1 MRKRWRCLGIILG
14 ILMAALMVRTAYIQI
29 LGKEDLS
36 AAAHTQQRIVLDGA
50 DSRGT
55 IYDRNGTPLAG
66 GQQEYIYI
74 IEAEKFD
81 GETGNALKQVNAQE
95 VPNEGGMYRVFT
107 SKRYSKKI
115 GTRLICNSEAY
126 ILEAGRRYQKK
137 QPAVHLIGYVTS
149 KDGSGASGLE
159 LQYDK
164 ELSLYN
170 KKVATVADVKGHLLR
185 GTGLA
190 ITTAQEKDTY
200 VKDGITTTLDFGL
213 QTFVEDVLEKTSYNG
228 AAVVTKVDTGEIVAS
243 ASTPTF
249 DPSAVSQYMES
260 SNGELIN
267 KVTQGQYPP
276 GSVFKIV
283 VAAAALEAGISVD
296 STYTCSGS
304 EVVNGRTVKCS
315 TGGKSGHGTITLT
328 DAFAKSCNCAFIQ
341 LGKQMGAEAI
351 LQMAQNLGFGQAVLD
366 GYPGEKSGN
375 LSSLEQVQGTAI
387 ANLSIG
393 QGQLLASP
401 LQIAKMTNIVAN
413 AGVDVGLHIVS
424 QQDENEMES
433 QCFSAETAQRLLAM
447 MRQTMLIGTGSNLE
461 SNLSIAAKTGSAE
474 STQGGIE
481 VVHGWMTGCVPA
493 NEPQYT
499 ITVFMENGRSGSGS
513 AGPVFQ
519 EIAQYISD
527 SYLLETEM
535 NF

>member
-1 MRKRWRCLGIILG
+1 MRKRWRCLGAILA
-14 ILMAALMVRTAYIQI
+14 ILMTALMARTAYIQI

-74 IEAEKFD
+74 IESEKFD

-95 VPNEGGMYRVFT
+95 VPNEGSMYRVFT

-115 GTRLICNSEAY
+115 GTRLIRNSEAY
-126 ILEAGRRYQKK
+126 ILEAGRRYQEK
-137 QPAVHLIGYVTS
+137 QPAVHLIGYVNS

-200 VKDGITTTLDFGL
+200 IKDGITTTLDFGL
-213 QTFVEDVLEKTSYNG
+213 QTFVEDVLAKASYNG
-228 AAVVTKVDTGEIVAS
+228 AAVVTKVDTGEIVAA
-243 ASTPTF
+243 ASTPIF

-283 VAAAALEAGISVD
+283 VAAAALEAGVSAD
-296 STYTCSGS
+296 STYTCNGS
-304 EVVNGRTVKCS
+304 EVVNGRKVKCS
-315 TGGKSGHGTITLT
+315 TGGESGHGTITLT
-328 DAFAKSCNCAFIQ
+328 EAFAKSCNCAFIQ
-341 LGKQMGAEAI
+341 LGKQTGAEAI
-351 LQMAQNLGFGQAVLD
+351 LQMAQNLGFGQVVLD
-366 GYPGEKSGN
+366 GYPGERAGN

-393 QGQLLASP
+393 QGSLLASP
-401 LQIAKMTNIVAN
+401 LQIARMTNIVAN
-413 AGVDVGLHIVS
+413 GGADVGLHIIS
-424 QQDENEMES
+424 RQDETEMEE
-433 QCFSAETAQRLLAM
+433 QCFSVETSQRLLKM
-447 MRQTMLIGTGSNLE
+447 MRQTMITGTGSSLNAD
-461 SNLSIAAKTGSAE
+461 LSIAAKTGSAE
-474 STQGGIE
+474 STQGGVE
-481 VVHGWMTGCVPA
+481 VVHGWMTGCIPA

-499 ITVFMENGRSGSGS
+499 ITVFMENGRSGSSS

-519 EIAQYISD
+519 EITQYISD

>member
-1 MRKRWRCLGIILG
+1 MRKRWKALAIILS
-14 ILMAALMVRTAYIQI
+14 IIMVALMGRTAYIQI

-36 AAAHTQQRIVLDGA
+36 VAAHTQQRIVLDGA
-50 DSRGT
+50 DNRGT

-66 GQQEYIYI
+66 RQQEYIYI

-81 GETGNALKQVNAQE
+81 GETGNALKEINAQE
-95 VPNEGGMYRVFT
+95 VPNEGSMYRVFT
-107 SKRYSKKI
+107 SKQYSKKI
-115 GTRLICNSEAY
+115 GTRLIRNSKAY

-137 QPAVHLIGYVTS
+137 QPAVHLIGYINT

-170 KKVATVADVKGHLLR
+170 KKVAAVADVKGHLLQ
-185 GTGLA
+185 GTGLV

-213 QTFVEDVLEKTSYNG
+213 QTFVEDVLAKTSYDG
-228 AAVVTKVDTGEIVAS
+228 AAVVTKVDTGDIVAA

-249 DPSAVSQYMES
+249 DPSVVSQYMDS
-260 SNGELIN
+260 KNGELIN

-283 VAAAALEAGISVD
+283 VAAAALEAGIRVD
-296 STYTCSGS
+296 STYTCNGS
-304 EVVNGRTVKCS
+304 EDINGRKVKCS
-315 TGGKSGHGTITLT
+315 TGGESGHGSLTLT

-341 LGKQMGAEAI
+341 LGKQIGAEAI
-351 LQMAQNLGFGQAVLD
+351 LQMAQKLGFGQVVLD
-366 GYPGEKSGN
+366 GYPDEKSGN
-375 LSSLEQVQGTAI
+375 LPSLEQVQGTAI

-401 LQIAKMTNIVAN
+401 LQIARMTNIVAN
-413 AGVDVGLHIVS
+413 DGFDVGLHIIS
-424 QQDENEMES
+424 QQEETKSES
-433 QCFSAETAQRLLAM
+433 QCFSSETSQQLLAM
-447 MRQTMLIGTGSNLE
+447 MRQTMMIGTASNLE

-474 STQGGIE
+474 STQGGEE

-499 ITVFMENGRSGSGS
+499 ITVFMENGRSGSVS
-513 AGPVFQ
+513 AGPIFQ
-519 EIAQYISD
+519 EITQYISD